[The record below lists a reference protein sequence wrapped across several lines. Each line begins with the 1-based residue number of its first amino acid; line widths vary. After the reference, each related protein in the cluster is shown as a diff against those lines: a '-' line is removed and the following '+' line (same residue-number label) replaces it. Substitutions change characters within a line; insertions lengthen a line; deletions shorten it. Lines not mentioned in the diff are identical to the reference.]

1 MNLELHEYRGC
12 MITVQ
17 RVTKI
22 YGGRDGVR
30 ALDDVSIDFKTGEHT
45 ALIGASGSGKSTLLN
60 IIGGIDAPT
69 EGTVTVAGHDITSIA
84 DRELTMLRRDV
95 IGIVF
100 QFFNL

>member
-1 MNLELHEYRGC
+1 
-12 MITVQ
+12 
-17 RVTKI
+17 
-22 YGGRDGVR
+22 
-30 ALDDVSIDFKTGEHT
+30 VSIDFQTGEHA

-69 EGTVTVAGHDITSIA
+69 EGTVTVAGRDITSIA

-100 QFFNL
+100 QFFNLMPTLTVLENVALPAELAGRNRNDAREGCHCSRA